1 MATNTTSRKRR
12 SQQRQA
18 GLRIIILLAILVCA
32 NMLASR
38 FHYGF
43 DMTKEQRFT
52 LSPATKTLLGNMKDV
67 AVVDVYLK
75 GKMPAAFMRMQE
87 AVRDRLQSFKEYAG
101 GHIIVHYIDPLE
113 GKEEGE
119 KKDIVQQLA
128 EKGVNFLPV
137 SEGDD
142 AQHSE
147 KLVFPYALVNY
158 KGKSA
163 PVSLLENK
171 VGVTMDEGVSYSESL
186 LEYKFATAINRLNR
200 AVAPNIAYIMGHGES
215 LGYNTWYMLQT
226 LARNYK
232 LDTFDLTASTHVPN
246 YYDAIIINKPT
257 DTFNEKEKFK
267 IDQYVMKGGHVIWCI
282 DMLHTYMDSLQR
294 SSQFITTDF
303 NLNLDDI
310 LFRYG
315 VRVNAD
321 LIEDLQCNEMPMIM
335 GTDANGQPQIQN
347 RPWMYLPYFT
357 PSSKH
362 PIVNNMDAVMGVFVN
377 SIDTIANPEIK
388 KTILLASSKYS
399 RTTPSPVRVNM
410 SMMLHP
416 PTPEMMNK
424 PYQPVAVLLEG
435 KFHSVFQNR
444 LPASTLHM
452 LDSIGQPFKGGCD
465 SATSMI
471 VISDGDVFANNVS
484 PTSGPMEM
492 GYWRYTGNVY
502 ANKAFMLN
510 CLEYLTDHSGLLEAR
525 SKDHRLR
532 LLDDGRVKAER
543 KTWQAVN
550 IGIPIALVLI
560 FASCYLFFRKR
571 KYERKA

>member
-1 MATNTTSRKRR
+1 MATNTTSRKRK

-18 GLRIIILLAILVCA
+18 TFRILVLLAILVCA

-43 DMTKEQRFT
+43 DMTKEKRFT
-52 LSPATKTLLGNMKDV
+52 LSRATKKLLGDMKDV
-67 AVVDVYLK
+67 AVIDVYLK
-75 GKMPAAFMRMQE
+75 GKMPATFMRLQE
-87 AVRDRLQSFKEYAG
+87 TVHDRLQSFKEYSG
-101 GHIIVHYIDPLE
+101 GHIIVHYIDPFE
-113 GKEEGE
+113 GKDDNE
-119 KKDIVQQLA
+119 KKDIVKQLA
-128 EKGVNFLPV
+128 EKGVNFLPI
-137 SEGDD
+137 SEGDGAD
-142 AQHSE
+142 YSE
-147 KLVFPYALVNY
+147 KIIFPYALVNY
-158 KGKSA
+158 KGRSA
-163 PVSLLENK
+163 PVALMEAKLGASPA
-171 VGVTMDEGVSYSESL
+171 EGLSYSESL

-200 AVAPNIAYIMGHGES
+200 AVAPNIAYITGHGES
-215 LGYNTWYMLQT
+215 LGYNTWSMLHT
-226 LARNYK
+226 LDRTYK

-257 DTFNEKEKFK
+257 DTFTDKEKFK
-267 IDQYVMKGGHVIWCI
+267 IDQYVMKGGHVIWCL

-294 SSQFITTDF
+294 NSQFITTDF

-315 VRVNAD
+315 VRVNSD
-321 LIEDLQCNEMPMIM
+321 LIEDLQCNQMAIVA
-335 GTDANGQPQIQN
+335 GTDANGQPHMQWY
-347 RPWMYLPYFT
+347 PWIYLPYFT

-388 KTILLASSKYS
+388 KTVLLASSKYS
-399 RTTPSPVRVNM
+399 RTTPAPVRVNT
-410 SMMLHP
+410 SMMVHP

-435 KFHSVFQNR
+435 KFHSIFQNR
-444 LPASTLHM
+444 LPPSTLRM
-452 LDSIGQPFKGGCD
+452 LDSIGQPFKAACD
-465 SATSMI
+465 TPTSMI

-484 PTSGPMEM
+484 PTTGPMEM
-492 GYWRYTGNVY
+492 GYWRYTDNMY
-502 ANKAFMLN
+502 ANKSFLLN

-532 LLDDGRVKAER
+532 LLDEGRVKAER
-543 KTWQAVN
+543 KTWQFVN
-550 IGIPIALVLI
+550 IGIPILLVLI
-560 FASCYLFFRKR
+560 FASAYLFFRKR